1 MFKDTAAKTT
11 LPTKYFWRER
21 FEPPPFPWECDDEDG
36 DFRFYEL
43 RYGAKVY
50 LNFHQ
55 KEFFTNG
62 KLSSEGTYING
73 LKAGIWVFY
82 DGDGLISQVGS
93 YDRENNR
100 YGKWRFYQCW
110 RGKPDLKMIIDHKR
124 TYERYWLFDKR
135 GKLYHQLIWTN
146 TNKPLEEQASFTE
159 FYDDKNID
167 PWPKEEPQLHL

>member
-1 MFKDTAAKTT
+1 MFKTTATKTT

-21 FEPPPFPWECDDEDG
+21 FEPPPFQWECDDEEG

-43 RYGAKVY
+43 RYGAKIY

-73 LKAGIWVFY
+73 LKSGIWVFY
-82 DGDGLISQVGS
+82 NSDGLISQVGS
-93 YDRENNR
+93 YDGDNERH
-100 YGKWRFYQCW
+100 GKWRFYQCW
-110 RGKPDLKMIIDHKR
+110 REQPDLKMIIDHKR

-135 GKLYHQLIWTN
+135 GKLYHQLVWTN

-159 FYDDKNID
+159 FHDDKNID
-167 PWPKEEPQLHL
+167 PWPSDCLSWS